1 MSGRPISA
9 TFEPQSISFER
20 LILIDFESI
29 YAIPPHTMRQQGAS
43 LCSIYIPRRLNFK
56 MYMYFAFGKLSADF
70 QD

>member
-1 MSGRPISA
+1 MSGGPISV

-43 LCSIYIPRRLNFK
+43 TCSIYVPRRLTFK
-56 MYMYFAFGKLSADF
+56 MYVYFAFGELSDDF
-70 QD
+70 